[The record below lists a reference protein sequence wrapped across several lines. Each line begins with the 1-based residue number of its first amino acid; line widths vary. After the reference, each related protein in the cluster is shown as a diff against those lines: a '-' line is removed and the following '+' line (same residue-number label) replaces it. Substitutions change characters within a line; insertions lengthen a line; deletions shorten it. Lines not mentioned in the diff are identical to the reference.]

1 MAWSVLYDEDCGFCR
16 WGVDR
21 LLRLDRRHE
30 LEAVPIQRAEGADLL
45 SSMTADDRLESW
57 HVRSP
62 GGRIWSGGE
71 AVPVLLRLLPGG
83 KGPARVAARFPR
95 TVDRL
100 YGFVA
105 RNRSALGWLVGSRA
119 CAVDPSVRSSGARS
133 YAGTKRE
140 TGPESDST

>member
-1 MAWSVLYDEDCGFCR
+1 VGWIVLYDQDCGFCR

-30 LEAVPIQRAEGADLL
+30 VRAVPIQRAEGAELL
-45 SSMTADDRLESW
+45 SSMTPDERLESW

-71 AVPVLLRLLPGG
+71 AVRVILRLLPGG
-83 KGPARVAARFPR
+83 KGPAWVAARFPR

-100 YGFVA
+100 YRFVA
-105 RNRSALGWLVGSRA
+105 RNRSTLGRLVGAKA
-119 CAVDPSVRSSGARS
+119 CAVDPSARPSGVRS
-133 YAGTKRE
+133 
-140 TGPESDST
+140 